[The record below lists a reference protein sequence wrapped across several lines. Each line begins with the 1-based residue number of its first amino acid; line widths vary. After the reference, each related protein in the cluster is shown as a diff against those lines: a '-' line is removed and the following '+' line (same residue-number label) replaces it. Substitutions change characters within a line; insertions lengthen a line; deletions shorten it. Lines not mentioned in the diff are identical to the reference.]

1 MMNKDLM
8 DFIFDDEIQPTDES
22 DGSLFDLLD
31 DNVDN
36 QAMDFAYEA
45 TSESVNP
52 DDTLFTEVHNLKI
65 IED

>member
-8 DFIFDDEIQPTDES
+8 DFIFDDEIKLADES

-31 DNVDN
+31 DNIDN
-36 QAMDFAYEA
+36 QPMDFAYDA
-45 TSESVNP
+45 TSESINP
-52 DDTLFTEVHNLKI
+52 DDTLFTEVQNLKI